1 MKKVYVKPCVEGV
14 EMSTRYG
21 IMIGGSGEMKPSDG
35 MAKGQDLV
43 FDEDDDENMEEVAA
57 VPTSFHS
64 NDYLKKVWE

>member
-21 IMIGGSGEMKPSDG
+21 IMIGGSGEIRPG
-35 MAKGQDLV
+35 MAKEQDLV
-43 FDEDDDENMEEVAA
+43 FDDDDEEMEEVVAD

-64 NDYLKKVWE
+64 NDYLQKVWE